1 MKRIATVT
9 VIVKDYDEAIEF
21 YTQKLNFKLI
31 EDQKIGEEIR
41 WVLVV
46 PDEQNSVALLLEKAK
61 TEAQKL
67 RIGNQTGGSVF
78 MILNTDNF
86 EKEYQNLLEKK
97 VNIVRDRSDETYGK
111 VCVFSDLYGNLWD
124 LIEPKML

>member
-124 LIEPKML
+124 LIESKMF